1 MQKDSIKKFDLFW
14 ILALQFGE
22 KFRRIIDILVFA
34 ITIKDKL
41 LLWVILSIEE
51 YKNEKVKSNL

>member
-1 MQKDSIKKFDLFW
+1 MQKDSIKKFYLFW

-22 KFRRIIDILVFA
+22 KLRRIIDILVFA